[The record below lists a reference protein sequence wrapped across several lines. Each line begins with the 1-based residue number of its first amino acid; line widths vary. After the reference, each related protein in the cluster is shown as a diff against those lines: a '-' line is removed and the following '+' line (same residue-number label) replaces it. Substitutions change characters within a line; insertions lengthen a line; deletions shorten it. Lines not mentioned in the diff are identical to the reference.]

1 MSIEA
6 NELIKK
12 AEEYYVD
19 GVFEG
24 TIENFGKVYSQN
36 PNLLSEENKE
46 HFAKAVYE
54 FYIRDTTFMTPE
66 IDASLILITRLVSQ
80 KDTRNGQEDVYTDA
94 IMTILEYNKN
104 QYEAKVKWYD
114 KLDPKLLNPNIDKK
128 NSYSLRDKWYSQST
142 RALLDDEQ
150 YKKCLEL
157 SKEALEEID
166 KIMND
171 DKAWFKIRI
180 AKANMNLG
188 NFEEAVENFEEGL
201 KVKDGWSNKFA
212 LAECYNMKGDEDNAF
227 KLALDAAVTD
237 PKIRPLSKFHLY
249 NLLMNLLLDNGYE
262 KEAKKLA
269 DLKDEIIFV
278 ANQPVDKG
286 DKESLDYKKELEE
299 EVKSMEVDLMPTWR
313 KILREI

>member
-1 MSIEA
+1 MSIEV

-12 AEEYYVD
+12 AEEYYID

-24 TIENFGKVYSQN
+24 TIENFRKVYDQD
-36 PNLLSEENKE
+36 PELLSEENKE
-46 HFAKAVYE
+46 HFAKAIYE
-54 FYIRDTTFMTPE
+54 FNIRDTTFMTTE
-66 IDASLILITRLVSQ
+66 IEWSLRLISRLVSQ
-80 KDTRNGQEDVYTDA
+80 KDTSNGEEDVYTDA
-94 IMTILEYNKN
+94 IMTIMEYNRR
-104 QYEAKVKWYD
+104 QYKAKVEWYD

-142 RALLDDEQ
+142 KALLDDEQ

-157 SKEALEEID
+157 SKEALEEIED
-166 KIMND
+166 IMND
-171 DKAWFKIRI
+171 DEAWFKIRM

-188 NFEEAVENFEEGL
+188 NFDEAVENFIEGI

-249 NLLMNLLLDNGYE
+249 SLLMNLLLDKGYE

-286 DKESLDYKKELEE
+286 DKESLDYI
-299 EVKSMEVDLMPTWR
+299 KSKLPDCYICNLDGKV
-313 KILREI
+313 IVGN

>member
-24 TIENFGKVYSQN
+24 TIENFRKVYAQD
-36 PNLLSEENKE
+36 PELLSEENKE
-46 HFAKAVYE
+46 HFAKAIYE
-54 FYIRDTTFMTPE
+54 FNIRDTTFMTTE
-66 IDASLILITRLVSQ
+66 IEWSLRLISRLVSQ
-80 KDTRNGQEDVYTDA
+80 KDTSNGEEDVYTDA
-94 IMTILEYNKN
+94 IMTIMEYNRR
-104 QYEAKVKWYD
+104 QYKSKVEWYD

-142 RALLDDEQ
+142 KALLDDEQ

-157 SKEALEEID
+157 SKEALEEIED
-166 KIMND
+166 IMND
-171 DKAWFKIRI
+171 DEAWFKIRM

-188 NFEEAVENFEEGL
+188 NFDEAVENFKEGIR
-201 KVKDGWSNKFA
+201 VKDGWSNKFA
-212 LAECYNMKGDEDNAF
+212 LAECYNMMDDEDNAF

-249 NLLMNLLLDNGYE
+249 NLLMNLLLDKGYE
-262 KEAKKLA
+262 KEAKKLG
-269 DLKDEIIFV
+269 DLIDYIIFV
-278 ANQPVDKG
+278 ENQTADKN
-286 DKESLDYKKELEE
+286 DKESLDYLKELEE
-299 EVKSMEVDLMPTWR
+299 ELKSMEEDLMPTWR